1 MHQNSVVDGAR
12 NMLCTHTSMHSM
24 LSVLSK
30 GTEYQTPEKI
40 VKVLGQRF
48 GIVRIVWTYLEFQL
62 QRKIKSIFRIY
73 TDLARTE
80 TNVSLQT

>member
-1 MHQNSVVDGAR
+1 MISPIHYIDAQQ
-12 NMLCTHTSMHSM
+12 C
-24 LSVLSK
+24 
-30 GTEYQTPEKI
+30 ETPEKI